1 MLKREKMR
9 TPGICLGSWISTGSA
24 TVAEIAA
31 LSGLDWLLIDLE
43 HSSLTESGLIEILRA
58 TSGHDV
64 ASVVRVP
71 SHEAGMI
78 GRTLDWGAHA
88 VMVPHVESAEQAEA
102 IVGAM
107 RYPPSGFRGFS
118 SSVRAYSYGMVAPG
132 TVPRPLLFAQIE
144 SAEGI
149 AHVEAIAAV
158 DGVDVLFVGPADLR
172 MSLAATPGAP
182 PFEAAVEK
190 VLEAARAGGKFA
202 GILIK
207 DRAEVGKLVQQGF
220 TKIAVGTDVAFLRA
234 CFGEIGTLES

>member
-1 MLKREKMR
+1 MLKKELLR
-9 TPGICLGSWISTGSA
+9 TLGVSLGSWISTGSA

-58 TSGHDV
+58 TSGHDI

-78 GRTLDWGAHA
+78 GRALDWGAHA
-88 VMVPHVESAEQAEA
+88 VMVPHVESAEQAAA

-107 RYPPSGFRGFS
+107 RYPPLGFRGFS
-118 SSVRAYSYGMVAPG
+118 SSVRAYAYGMIASN
-132 TVPRPLLFAQIE
+132 TVPLPLLFAQIE
-144 SAEGI
+144 SAEGV
-149 AHVEAIAAV
+149 AHVESIAAV

-172 MSLAATPGAP
+172 MSLAATPGSP
-182 PFEAAVEK
+182 SFDDAVGK
-190 VLEAARAGGKFA
+190 VLAATKASGKTA

-207 DRAEVGKLVQQGF
+207 DRAEVEKLVEKGF

-234 CFGEIGTLES
+234 CFGAIGERKS